1 MNRRKLAMFGVAAAI
16 SFVIGYFILKPHENS
31 LESTPSPAPQE
42 TAQTTGSEAP
52 STPSESRSDTTATR
66 PEMAF
71 DRLALVTSGNQPEA
85 CLSFTQELSDKPE
98 IKYADYLKF
107 QPAAQPSFK
116 VDGKKLC
123 LGGMSFGRDY
133 RVTIAPGLPSNW
145 GDKTAKQETVSISFG
160 DLTPMVAF
168 NGGGWI
174 LPHIGSAGV
183 AVETVNVERVN
194 VQVIRV
200 NDRSLPYELK
210 NHWNSN
216 KLYSYAVESLSN
228 QSGRVVWSGDM
239 QVERRPNERVTT
251 AFPLSEVLKE
261 RKPGAYVLVAEN
273 ANQNARSNN
282 DYWSGKAAQWVI
294 DTDVALTALSGAD
307 GLHVMARSLANA
319 KPMQGIRL
327 ALIAADKEELATV
340 TTDGQG
346 HGVFPSG
353 LLKGKGGAR
362 PSLVM
367 AYGQSGDFAMLDLN
381 RPAFDL
387 SDRGVSG
394 RAMPGPFDVF
404 LYSDRGIY
412 RPGETV
418 HLMSLLRDQQAKS
431 VENIPLVLALVKPN
445 GAEFRRW
452 TLEPK
457 AEGGFVLDFDFPATA
472 SRGLWS
478 VQAYVDPTLPP
489 LNRLE
494 FDVQDFVPQKMKV
507 TAKSPLKFIDKD
519 KPIEVNI
526 DGLFL
531 YGAPAAGVKGEAELI
546 VQADPQPFP
555 EAKGYLFGLA
565 DDPFKEKS
573 FDFKLDETDAKG
585 ATKLSVLLPEMPKTT
600 LPLKARIEAA
610 LFEPG
615 GRVVKD
621 RVNLPIRL
629 APVLVGMKPLFKDGR
644 VREGSD
650 AIFEIQAFD
659 AEGKPMSRKRLEYSL
674 IREVTDYDWVNRDGR
689 WQYFANKRDVKADAG
704 SLALEGGRLGQIK
717 LRPSWGRYRLTVKDS
732 ESESTVSTRFWS
744 GWAPSEAGNETPDK
758 VEVSSDKEAYRP
770 GDTARLRI
778 MPPFEGEVSVAVATD
793 RIHDLKTL
801 HVGPEGATV
810 ELPVRAEW
818 GAGAYF
824 LVSLYRPVYSPNKRD
839 PVRAVGLAYA
849 AIDVA
854 PRKLGV
860 TFATPEVVRPRQQ
873 VEVPVSVEGAASS
886 ETVYLTLA
894 AVDEGILQ
902 LTRFKSPDPL
912 NHYFGKRRMALDMR
926 DDYAKLLDG
935 NKAKAGALRE
945 GGDSLG
951 GVGLPV
957 VPTKTVALFAGPVK
971 LDGSG
976 KGRVKFDVPDFTG
989 QLRLMSVAFGKTKLG
1004 QGESKLIVR
1013 DPVVAEVVLPR
1024 FLAPGDKARG
1034 TLMMHNVEGEAGSFV
1049 VKLKSEGSLELE
1061 DVKELTFDLPKD
1073 GRKVETFPI
1082 KGGTDGIGKLS
1093 LSLSGPGKASLD
1105 RSWPIAIR
1113 TPWRPITIEE
1123 AGALASGES
1132 FNVTTKSLDP
1142 FVPGTAKLK
1151 VNVSQGLRID
1161 LPGLMQSLTR
1171 YPYGCTEQTVSTA
1184 MPLLYVDDESLIAE
1198 SAGNGG
1204 KEGDMGLRQRVQAAV
1219 DRILD
1224 RQDED
1229 GGVGLWQAGD
1239 QLADPWIG
1247 VYAIDFLTRAKEQG
1261 YTVSDRA
1268 ITLGRN
1274 WLAQAAKGN
1283 VSFRSYWHDQ
1293 RKGIPNARAYA
1304 HFVLARLKADDIG
1317 ALRYMHDVEMP
1328 QILSPLARAQ
1338 LGAALAI
1345 MGDRTR
1351 AESAFNEA
1359 EKVLNG
1365 TNGWGDYYASP
1376 LRNLAGM
1383 TAAAYEAG
1391 SAERG
1396 MALAA
1401 KLETAMKPS
1410 DQLNT
1415 QEKLWLV
1422 LAAQSVSKK
1431 AVLKLAVNGDAVPA
1445 AKPGPKSLSF
1455 PDSVL
1460 RKGVLIAN
1468 KDDKPVWR
1476 SVVTNG
1482 VPKEA
1487 PPVLSQ
1493 GVGLT
1498 KKVLSLN
1505 GEPVALEE
1513 LRQNDRVI
1521 VVLEG
1526 ATGKAG
1532 FRQLVLVDML
1542 PAGLEIEGPVLANA
1556 DSVSDAYPWL
1566 GAMSRAR
1573 MREARDDRFVAA
1585 FNVNESS
1592 SDYNED
1598 SAAKASAER
1607 ASASALGKGWFRTA
1621 YIARAITLGSFI
1633 MPGAVV
1639 EDMYQPQTMAVSA
1652 SHSLT
1657 VAPPK

>member
-1 MNRRKLAMFGVAAAI
+1 MSGRKVAFPGLVVACLLVVAALL
-16 SFVIGYFILKPHENS
+16 FWPPGPS
-31 LESTPSPAPQE
+31 LEIEAPAQTAEALHAVDAAQQE
-42 TAQTTGSEAP
+42 TSEPSEA
-52 STPSESRSDTTATR
+52 SSDGSASRPD
-66 PEMAF
+66 MAF
-71 DRLALVTSGNQPEA
+71 DRLALNTSGNQPEA

-98 IKYADYLKF
+98 TKYADYLKF
-107 QPAAQPSFK
+107 QPTAQPSFK
-116 VDGKKLC
+116 IDGKKLC
-123 LGGMSFGRDY
+123 LGGLSFGRDY

-145 GDKTAKQETVSISFG
+145 GDKTAKQETVSITFG
-160 DLTPMVAF
+160 DLSPMVAF
-168 NGGGWI
+168 SGGGWI
-174 LPHIGSAGV
+174 LPHVGSAGV
-183 AVETVNVERVN
+183 AVETVNVERVKF
-194 VQVIRV
+194 QVIRV
-200 NDRSLPYELK
+200 NDRSLPYELR
-210 NHWNSN
+210 NNWNSN
-216 KLYSYAVESLSN
+216 KLYTYAVESLSN
-228 QSGRVVWSGDM
+228 SSGRVVWTGEM
-239 QVERRPNERVTT
+239 QVDKKPNERVST
-251 AFPLSEVLKE
+251 AFPLSEALKE

-273 ANQNARSNN
+273 ASQTARSNN

-294 DTDVALTALSGAD
+294 DTDIALTTLSGAD
-307 GLHVMARSLANA
+307 GLHVMARSLASA
-319 KPMQGIRL
+319 KPIQGVRV
-327 ALIAADKEELATV
+327 ALIATDKEELATV

-346 HGVFPSG
+346 QGVFHSG

-362 PSLVM
+362 PNLVM
-367 AYGQSGDFAMLDLN
+367 AYGSSGDFAMLDLN

-404 LYSDRGIY
+404 LYADRGIY

-431 VENIPLVLALVKPN
+431 VENVPLVLALVKPN

-457 AEGGFVLDFDFPATA
+457 PEGGFALDFNFPATA

-489 LNRLE
+489 LNRIE

-507 TAKSPLKFIDKD
+507 TAKSPLKFIENDKS
-519 KPIEVNI
+519 IEVNI

-555 EAKGYLFGLA
+555 DAKGYLFGLA

-585 ATKLSVLLPEMPKTT
+585 ATKLSVRLPELPKTT

-621 RVNLPIRL
+621 RLNLPIHL
-629 APVLVGMKPLFKDGR
+629 APVLVGMKPMFKDGR

-659 AEGKPMSRKRLEYSL
+659 AEGKPISRKRLEYSL

-689 WQYFANKRDVKADAG
+689 WQYFANRRDVKADAG
-704 SLALEGGRLGQIK
+704 SLSLEGGRQGQIK
-717 LRPSWGRYRLTVKDS
+717 LRPSWGRYRLTVKDT
-732 ESESTVSTRFWS
+732 ESESIVSTRFWS

-758 VEVSSDKEAYRP
+758 IEVSVEKEAYRP

-801 HVGPEGATV
+801 HVGAEGATV

-818 GAGAYF
+818 GSGAYF
-824 LVSLYRPVYSPNKRD
+824 LVSLYRPVYSANKRD

-849 AIDVA
+849 AIDAA

-860 TFATPEVVRPRQQ
+860 AFATPEIVRPRQQ
-873 VEVPVSVEGAASS
+873 VEVPVTVEGASS
-886 ETVYLTLA
+886 ETVYMTLA

-902 LTRFKSPDPL
+902 LTKFKSPDPL
-912 NHYFGKRRMALDMR
+912 SHYFGKRRMALDMR

-957 VPTKTVALFAGPVK
+957 VPTKTVALFSGPVK

-976 KGRVKFDVPDFTG
+976 RGRVKFDVPDFTG
-989 QLRLMSVAFGKTKLG
+989 QLRLMSVAYGKTKLG
-1004 QGESKLIVR
+1004 QGEAKLIIR

-1034 TLMMHNVEGEAGSFV
+1034 TLMMHNIEGEAGTFTIR
-1049 VKLKSEGSLELE
+1049 LKSEGSLELE
-1061 DVKELTFDLPKD
+1061 DVKELTFDLAKD
-1073 GRKVETFPI
+1073 ARKVETFPI
-1082 KGGTDGIGKLS
+1082 KGGADGIGKLS
-1093 LSLSGPGKASLD
+1093 LSLSGPGKASLE
-1105 RSWPIAIR
+1105 RSWQIAVR
-1113 TPWRPITIEE
+1113 TAWRPIAIEE
-1123 AGALASGES
+1123 AGPLSPGES
-1132 FNVTTKSLDP
+1132 FSITTKSLDP

-1151 VNVSQGLRID
+1151 ANFSQGLRID

-1184 MPLLYVDDESLIAE
+1184 MPLLYVDDESLVAE
-1198 SAGNGG
+1198 VGGNGG
-1204 KEGDMGLRQRVQAAV
+1204 KDGDMGLRQRVQAAV
-1219 DRILD
+1219 DRVLD
-1224 RQDED
+1224 RQDEE

-1239 QLADPWIG
+1239 QLADPWVG

-1261 YTVSDRA
+1261 YAVSDLA
-1268 ITLGRN
+1268 IQRGGN
-1274 WLAQAAKGN
+1274 WLIQAARGN
-1283 VSFRSYWHDQ
+1283 VEFRSYWQDQ
-1293 RKGIPNARAYA
+1293 RKGIPNSRAYA
-1304 HFVLARLKADDIG
+1304 HFVLARMKADDIG

-1328 QILSPLARAQ
+1328 QILSPLGRAQ

-1345 MGDRTR
+1345 MGDRMR

-1359 EKVLNG
+1359 EKVVNG
-1365 TNGWGDYYASP
+1365 QNGWGDYYAST
-1376 LRNLAGM
+1376 LRNMAGM
-1383 TAAAYEAG
+1383 TAVAYEAG
-1391 SAERG
+1391 LAERG

-1401 KLETAMKPS
+1401 KLETVMKPS

-1415 QEKLWLV
+1415 QEKLWVV
-1422 LAAQSVSKK
+1422 LAAQAATRKS
-1431 AVLKLAVNGDAVPA
+1431 ALQLAVNGEAVPA

-1460 RKGVLIAN
+1460 KKGVSVAN
-1468 KDDKPVWR
+1468 KGDKPVWR
-1476 SVVTNG
+1476 SVVTHG
-1482 VPKEA
+1482 VPRQA

-1498 KKVLSLN
+1498 KKVLNLK
-1505 GEPVALEE
+1505 GEPVSLED

-1526 ATGKAG
+1526 ATGKAAY
-1532 FRQLVLVDML
+1532 RQLVLVDML
-1542 PAGLEIEGPVLANA
+1542 PAGLEIEAPVTVNA
-1556 DSVSDAYPWL
+1556 AGGSDAYLWL
-1566 GAMSRAR
+1566 GGLSRVR

-1585 FNVNESS
+1585 IDVNESS
-1592 SDYNED
+1592 ANDYGYTPV
-1598 SAAKASAER
+1598 ASN
-1607 ASASALGKGWFRTA
+1607 SLGKGWFRIA
-1621 YIARAITLGSFI
+1621 YIARAITLGGFV

-1639 EDMYQPQTMAVSA
+1639 EDMYQPQTMATTPTQN
-1652 SHSLT
+1652 LT
-1657 VAPPK
+1657 VEPPQ